1 MRKAALLS
9 PKVKM
14 LAWLSACFLIILL
27 PGEAQQ
33 TDKPDDF
40 PTRFHISIRSKP
52 GRTVGTIDFRRI
64 SY

>member
-1 MRKAALLS
+1 MRKAALLR

-14 LAWLSACFLIILL
+14 LAWLSACLLVILL
-27 PGEAQQ
+27 PAEAQQ

-40 PTRFHISIRSKP
+40 PTRFHVSIRSKP

-64 SY
+64 RY